1 MTTDSKH
8 NDPVA
13 KNILGGIFNAH
24 KSCEKWLT
32 DITYIATQDGFLFWC
47 IIVDLF
53 SRRIIGWSAADHIL
67 CIGRPDFD
75 RNFVHIF
82 VVANEILVQNP
93 CAGPSGTHKR
103 IAVRLEYADRIFVT
117 SIRRLVAPV
126 KSIIKFARS
135 ACFQGH
141 LKFAHVGIVLNS
153 RRVATERDFVFNFC
167 EPDSVV
173 IFDIETI
180 LKTQPKLAEDNCG
193 AGFAADSFELDSII
207 ETNLESASNFCMGY
221 CSGATDRSS
230 RASSDSRRNVRKFGF
245 WAGGFVGLWVKKDV
259 AITTMPI

>member
-75 RNFVHIF
+75 RNFIHIRSLQITQEISGISRKCFDITALSLGKNRIESQRRLSAAAQSCNHRQFIAGDCYIYIFQIVHPCAVHIYLF
-82 VVANEILVQNP
+82 CFYILR
-93 CAGPSGTHKR
+93 G
-103 IAVRLEYADRIFVT
+103 
-117 SIRRLVAPV
+117 
-126 KSIIKFARS
+126 
-135 ACFQGH
+135 QG
-141 LKFAHVGIVLNS
+141 I
-153 RRVATERDFVFNFC
+153 
-167 EPDSVV
+167 
-173 IFDIETI
+173 
-180 LKTQPKLAEDNCG
+180 
-193 AGFAADSFELDSII
+193 
-207 ETNLESASNFCMGY
+207 
-221 CSGATDRSS
+221 
-230 RASSDSRRNVRKFGF
+230 
-245 WAGGFVGLWVKKDV
+245 
-259 AITTMPI
+259 